1 MAEFKKGAAAI
12 KETADAKGSR
22 KFTPNIY
29 WKEGD
34 ARTLAFITPID
45 EVPRIKIHQMVQIPD
60 DTKEKGHKWESFLC
74 QKDPTMVEAYGGKCV
89 LCDTIGH
96 KATDRFAALAVE
108 LKPVKQG
115 KEIVSWEV
123 EYSKFTRQ
131 DGTEV
136 EIPRWGLVL
145 QGAKNFFSYLA
156 AYDETKGDIT
166 KLGWEIVREGGGVG
180 TKYHMYPEKGVS
192 LPDFADLELPD
203 LDDLLRDMGTAEH
216 YNSNLSEVEPG
227 SQPSFGNDAPNPV
240 APSSSDDKAAK
251 FAELEARLAANAT
264 SESEPIASY

>member
-34 ARTLAFITPID
+34 SRTLAFITPIE

-60 DTKEKGHKWESFLC
+60 DTKEKGHRWESFLC
-74 QKDPTMVEAYGGKCV
+74 QKDPTMVEAFGGKCV

-108 LKPVKQG
+108 LKPVKSG

-166 KLGWEIVREGGGVG
+166 RLGWEIVREGGGVG

-192 LPDFADLELPD
+192 LPDFADLDLPA
-203 LDDLLRDMGTAEH
+203 LDDLLRDMGTVEH
-216 YNSNLSEVEPG
+216 YAQVNEVQPG
-227 SQPSFGNDAPNPV
+227 SQPSFGDSTAPTVAATPV
-240 APSSSDDKAAK
+240 STDDRAAK
-251 FAELEARLAANAT
+251 FAELEARLSAT
-264 SESEPIASY
+264 ADPEPIASY